1 MTLCLHAR
9 WVTCRP
15 PAARGTSV
23 SSSRENRSRK
33 SMACSR
39 SICAK
44 SRSKLS
50 ISFSMTSRRSTSS
63 ASSSMPR
70 IGGEFVAGLGE
81 MIHADVPVAGPG
93 QLLDD
98 TGEDLEL
105 VLRQRQIL
113 DLDAALWLEQVRH
126 MGIAVQGDAVGCGG
140 RAGDEGNPSVE
151 CAVALSWPSLVVV
164 AVTRKRGGWT
174 SSPVRCGDADPE
186 TRVRPDADRCRN
198 AHDPFGGKDCLLQTL
213 TWRGGGVT
221 SQPRGVFRTHFSEHF
236 PEKCPCSPRKPPSRS
251 IQQHPTVW
259 RQDEEQARTSR
270 AGQAR
275 DTENATLH

>member
-1 MTLCLHAR
+1 
-9 WVTCRP
+9 
-15 PAARGTSV
+15 
-23 SSSRENRSRK
+23 
-33 SMACSR
+33 
-39 SICAK
+39 
-44 SRSKLS
+44 
-50 ISFSMTSRRSTSS
+50 
-63 ASSSMPR
+63 
-70 IGGEFVAGLGE
+70 

-113 DLDAALWLEQVRH
+113 DLDVALWLEQMRH

-213 TWRGGGVT
+213 TWRGGGNFT
-221 SQPRGVFRTHFSEHF
+221 TESIFPNALFRTF
-236 PEKCPCSPRKPPSRS
+236 PRRVSVLPQKTPEP
-251 IQQHPTVW
+251 I
-259 RQDEEQARTSR
+259 DQATPHCLE
-270 AGQAR
+270 AR
-275 DTENATLH
+275 